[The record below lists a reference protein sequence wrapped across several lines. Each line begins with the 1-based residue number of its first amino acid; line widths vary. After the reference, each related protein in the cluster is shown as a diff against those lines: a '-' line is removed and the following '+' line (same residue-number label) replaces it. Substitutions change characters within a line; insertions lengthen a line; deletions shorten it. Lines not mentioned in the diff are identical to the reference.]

1 MTTLCSKP
9 SQITSDLGLEEDGQ
23 ASRLNEFDTEL
34 IDKIKI
40 AITKLKTTTC
50 EKKKTRP
57 RTEKFPCSICDKNCN
72 SNQDA
77 IFCTHCT
84 SWVHRKCNAMSKE
97 EYAKLSSEPDD
108 APFQCFLCVIKE
120 NSEIF
125 PLLLLDKSERLD
137 LYGVDLPS
145 QLKLL
150 DSYELRSKLAN
161 MPNLQDF
168 DMDENLIHK
177 VNSKYYDI
185 VSFPQI
191 RTTRD
196 SFSLFHANL
205 RSLSAHL
212 DELQLLLTALKM
224 KFDIIGI
231 SETKEQ
237 AHGFLNNVN
246 FNGYII
252 HSQHSKCSAG
262 GVALYVK
269 STLDYML
276 RDDLSV
282 IENEYETLWVEI
294 KNSKSQNVLCC
305 CAYRHPNTDVKKFNE
320 YVDQTMN
327 KISKENK
334 LIFLIGDFNINLLNY
349 NSHNETND
357 FLNTMLSHYL
367 LPHILHP
374 TRVTDHSATVIDNIF
389 SNNSSYE
396 TISGNI
402 MTQISD
408 HFPQFLML
416 NKITIDYKSCSCA
429 KRDYSNFDEQRFV
442 HGFSSLN
449 MNFLHDSNRSLNS
462 KFDVFYKM
470 CLHMWIIMSL

>member
-9 SQITSDLGLEEDGQ
+9 SQLTSDLGLEEDGQ

-40 AITKLKTTTC
+40 ATTKLKTTTC
-50 EKKKTRP
+50 ENKKTRP
-57 RTEKFPCSICDKNCN
+57 RTAKFPCSICDKNCN

-77 IFCTHCT
+77 IFCTHCA

-108 APFQCFLCVIKE
+108 VPFQCFLCVIKE

-125 PLLLLDKSERLD
+125 PLLLLDKSELLD

-191 RTTRD
+191 RKTRD

-212 DELQLLLTALKM
+212 DELELLLTALKM

-246 FNGYII
+246 VNGYTL
-252 HSQHSKCSAG
+252 HS
-262 GVALYVK
+262 
-269 STLDYML
+269 
-276 RDDLSV
+276 
-282 IENEYETLWVEI
+282 
-294 KNSKSQNVLCC
+294 
-305 CAYRHPNTDVKKFNE
+305 
-320 YVDQTMN
+320 
-327 KISKENK
+327 
-334 LIFLIGDFNINLLNY
+334 
-349 NSHNETND
+349 
-357 FLNTMLSHYL
+357 
-367 LPHILHP
+367 
-374 TRVTDHSATVIDNIF
+374 
-389 SNNSSYE
+389 
-396 TISGNI
+396 
-402 MTQISD
+402 
-408 HFPQFLML
+408 
-416 NKITIDYKSCSCA
+416 
-429 KRDYSNFDEQRFV
+429 
-442 HGFSSLN
+442 
-449 MNFLHDSNRSLNS
+449 
-462 KFDVFYKM
+462 
-470 CLHMWIIMSL
+470 